1 MNRNPRTFI
10 TSRKHPVAA
19 ALGAPALISALLLS
33 ATPALAETTAL
44 DAAKAN
50 SAEAEKNP
58 EAEHAASTGAKRL
71 REVRVESGEGA
82 PASDYKAERSS
93 SPKQSQPLV
102 NTAQTLAVV
111 KKELL
116 QEQAATTLSEALRN
130 TPGVTMLLGE
140 NGNTATGD
148 SIFMRG
154 FDTQGSIFVDGIRDL
169 GSIARDTFNTEQVE
183 IAKGP
188 AGIDYGRGAASGY
201 VNMASKLPLRDQIT
215 SGTLAAGDGDF
226 LRATVDVNHQLGA
239 SSAVRVNVLK
249 QDAGVAGR
257 DHVESNRQALAP
269 AISFGLDTAT
279 RVHLFALHM
288 EQDNRLDGGV
298 PTIGLR
304 GFYNAAFASGGA
316 QAGKRPARVSTENFY
331 GSLSDFE
338 DTSADMFTVRLEHD
352 LTEGITLRNTARY
365 GKSDQFYVLTGINA
379 LSVTD
384 ADPAKWTVARSRQVK
399 DQENEILTNQT
410 HLNAQFSTGG
420 ITHDLVA
427 GIELLDEAQTSVGY
441 KAVTL
446 PAANLYRPNPS
457 QPGLV
462 QPLERSGVYSDG
474 ETDTQA
480 LYLFDTLGFG
490 KQFLLTAGLRAE
502 RFTTDYNAVALST
515 ATSHPT
521 LPVGTLV
528 PTHVQA
534 KDTLLNWK
542 LGGVYKPAE
551 NGSIYLSYAT
561 SQQPPGGANF
571 TLSSA
576 ASNINNPNMD
586 PQGGSNVEL
595 GSKWDLND
603 GKLAVTAA
611 IYRSVNKNDLTQTDS
626 TSGEVIQYGK
636 KQVQGVELGVVGQL
650 TENWSLSAGLAKMDT
665 EVKQGTATQTGAA
678 ISWSPELT
686 FTTWTTYK
694 LPSGLSIGG
703 GARYVDSV
711 VRTINNNA
719 NPALLNML
727 SAPDYWVIDAMASY
741 ELGANAALQLNLYNL
756 ADEDYSASL
765 NNSGARYIP
774 GTPRSARL
782 TLSVLF

>member
-1 MNRNPRTFI
+1 MNRNTRTFI
-10 TSRKHPVAA
+10 TSRKHPVVAA
-19 ALGAPALISALLLS
+19 VTAPALISALLLS
-33 ATPALAETTAL
+33 ATPALAETTTA
-44 DAAKAN
+44 DADQR
-50 SAEAEKNP
+50 
-58 EAEHAASTGAKRL
+58 AASRSEKPAAEKRL
-71 REVRVESGEGA
+71 REVRVEGSEGT
-82 PASDYKAERSS
+82 PAADYKAERSS

-154 FDTQGSIFVDGIRDL
+154 FDTQSSIFVDGIRDL
-169 GSIARDTFNTEQVE
+169 GTIARDTFNTEQVE

-201 VNMASKLPLRDQIT
+201 VNMASKLPVLDQIT

-226 LRATVDVNHQLGA
+226 LRATVDVNQQLGS

-257 DHVESNRQALAP
+257 DHVESNRQGIAP

-279 RVHLFALHM
+279 RVHLYALHM

-298 PTIGLR
+298 PTIGLP
-304 GFYNAAFASGGA
+304 GFYNAAFANGGA
-316 QAGKRPARVSTENFY
+316 QAGKRPARVNTENFY
-331 GSLSDFE
+331 GSLGDHE
-338 DTSADMFTVRLEHD
+338 DTTADLFMVRIEHD
-352 LTEGITLRNTARY
+352 LADHITLRNTARY
-365 GKSDQFYVLTGINA
+365 GKSEQFYVLTGINA
-379 LSVTD
+379 LNVSD

-410 HLNAQFSTGG
+410 NLNAQFSTGSV
-420 ITHDLVA
+420 THDLVA
-427 GIELLDEAQTSVGY
+427 GIELLDETQTSAGY
-441 KAVTL
+441 KAATL
-446 PAANLYRPNPS
+446 PAANLYHPNPS
-457 QPGLV
+457 QAGLI
-462 QPLERSGVYSDG
+462 QPLERSGVRSDG

-480 LYLFDTLGFG
+480 VYLFDTLGFG
-490 KQFLLTAGLRAE
+490 KKFLLTAGLRAE
-502 RFTTDYNAVALST
+502 RFTTDYNAIALST
-515 ATSHPT
+515 ATSHPG

-534 KDTLLNWK
+534 KDSLLNWK
-542 LGGVYKPAE
+542 LGGIYKPAE

-571 TLSSA
+571 ALSSA

-586 PQGGSNVEL
+586 PQDGSNVEL
-595 GSKWDLND
+595 GTKWDLND

-611 IYRSVNKNDLTQTDS
+611 IYRSENKNDLTKIDS
-626 TSGEVIQYGK
+626 TSGDVIQYGK
-636 KQVQGVELGVVGQL
+636 KQVQGIELGVVGQL

-665 EVKQGTATQTGAA
+665 EVAQGTATQTGAS

-686 FTTWTTYK
+686 FTTWTSYK
-694 LPSGLSIGG
+694 LTPAFSIGG

-741 ELGANAALQLNLYNL
+741 ELGANYALQFNLYNL